1 MGHGDDPHPTILE
14 PAMRKMLFILGT
26 LALPVGASAQK
37 AKGVADKKT
46 GVRVK
51 LTQNLYDIQNDWN
64 VLDGDE
70 GDRTETNSFNLLN
83 GPGRTEVTYL
93 LGNGLEL
100 GVIGGYANASQAY
113 DGEDV
118 GRGYSYDIALTGAY
132 NIKAGDVGKFFVQP
146 IVGIGR
152 DAYTPDGGDET
163 VSKGVWLGGA
173 AGLRVKLFK
182 RVTFDPQLE
191 YTQETFTLELDGDEV
206 EDLEGK
212 RSNVGVRWGLT
223 VVL

>member
-1 MGHGDDPHPTILE
+1 MGIC
-14 PAMRKMLFILGT
+14 
-26 LALPVGASAQK
+26 
-37 AKGVADKKT
+37 
-46 GVRVK
+46 
-51 LTQNLYDIQNDWN
+51 
-64 VLDGDE
+64 
-70 GDRTETNSFNLLN
+70 
-83 GPGRTEVTYL
+83 
-93 LGNGLEL
+93 
-100 GVIGGYANASQAY
+100 
-113 DGEDV
+113 
-118 GRGYSYDIALTGAY
+118 
-132 NIKAGDVGKFFVQP
+132 VGKP
-146 IVGIGR
+146 
-152 DAYTPDGGDET
+152 PDGGDET